1 MNECRVPF
9 SVPKD
14 VATSAAAIYEGS
26 NPMSSILLVTSS
38 PRADASVSTRV
49 ATQLAERLAASQP
62 GTKIARRDLVS
73 APLPHIDG
81 DFLGGLFSP
90 EDQRSVPQQ
99 KLVDASDQAVEELL
113 AADTVVIG
121 AGMINFSIPSALK
134 SWFDYVARAG
144 KTFRYSEAGPEG
156 MVKGKR
162 VYVILASK
170 GIYTAGSPAAPMDH
184 ARPYLKTM
192 LGFLGMTDVEFID
205 IEGIGLGLEPDE
217 DILGRAEI
225 RLDRA
230 ADPALAA

>member
-1 MNECRVPF
+1 MSSDIFR
-9 SVPKD
+9 S
-14 VATSAAAIYEGS
+14 EGRRDPRGGDIRRS
-26 NPMSSILLVTSS
+26 NTMSSILLVTSS
-38 PRADASVSTRV
+38 PRAGASISTRT
-49 ATQLAERLAASQP
+49 ATKLAERLAASRP
-62 GTKIARRDLVS
+62 GTKITRRDLVT

-90 EDQRSVPQQ
+90 GGERSAVQQ
-99 KLVDASDQAVEELL
+99 TLVDASDQAVEELL

-144 KTFRYSEAGPEG
+144 KTFRYSETGPEG
-156 MVKGKR
+156 LVKGKR

-170 GIYTAGSPAAPMDH
+170 GIYTNGGPAASMDH

-205 IEGIGLGLEPDE
+205 IEGVGLGLESDE
-217 DILGRAEI
+217 DIIGRAETRI
-225 RLDRA
+225 DRA
-230 ADPALAA
+230 ADPAWAA

>member
-1 MNECRVPF
+1 
-9 SVPKD
+9 
-14 VATSAAAIYEGS
+14 
-26 NPMSSILLVTSS
+26 MSSILLVTSS
-38 PRADASVSTRV
+38 PRAGTSISTRT
-49 ATQLAERLAASQP
+49 ATKLAERLAALRP
-62 GTKIARRDLVS
+62 GTKIAHRDLVN

-90 EDQRSVPQQ
+90 QDERSAVQQ
-99 KLVDASDQAVEELL
+99 TLADFSDQAVEELL

-144 KTFRYSEAGPEG
+144 KTFRYSESGPEG
-156 MVKGKR
+156 LVKGKR

-170 GIYTAGSPAAPMDH
+170 GIYTNGGPAAPMDH

-205 IEGIGLGLEPDE
+205 IEGVGLGLEPDE
-217 DILGRAEI
+217 DIIGRAEN
-225 RLDRA
+225 RLDLLT
-230 ADPALAA
+230 DPALAA